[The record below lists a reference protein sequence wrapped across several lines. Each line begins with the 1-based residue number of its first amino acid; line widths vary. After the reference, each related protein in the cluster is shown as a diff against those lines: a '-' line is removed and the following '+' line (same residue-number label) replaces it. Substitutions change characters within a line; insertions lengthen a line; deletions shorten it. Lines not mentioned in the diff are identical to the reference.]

1 MKDHLYVTNAD
12 FDRLQL
18 LIESQHVTVFE
29 KEYLGMLE
37 KELSR
42 AQVVEPE
49 AIPPDVVAVNSEVLL
64 RDLDSGDTRIYK
76 LVLPAQARAENSI
89 SILTPLGAAMLGY
102 RVGDIIELPVPSG
115 VWRLKV
121 LDVLFQPEAV
131 SVCCQ

>member
-1 MKDHLYVTNAD
+1 MKDHLYITNAD
-12 FDRLQL
+12 FERLQL

-37 KELSR
+37 KELGR
-42 AQVVEPE
+42 AKVVEPE
-49 AIPPDVVAVNSEVLL
+49 EIPSDVVTLDSEVLL
-64 RDLDSGDTRIYK
+64 KDIDSGDTRIYK
-76 LVLPAQARAENSI
+76 LVLPDQARAENSL

-102 RVGDIIELPVPSG
+102 RVGDVIEMPVPSV

-131 SVCCQ
+131 SVCRQ

>member
-1 MKDHLYVTNAD
+1 MKGHVYVTNAD

-18 LIESQHVTVFE
+18 LIEGRHVTVFE

-37 KELSR
+37 KELGR
-42 AQVVEPE
+42 AQVVEPG
-49 AIPPDVVAVNSEVLL
+49 AIPPDVVAVSSEVLL
-64 RDLDSGDTRIYK
+64 RDLDSGNTRIYK

-102 RVGDIIELPVPSG
+102 RVGGIIELPVPGG
-115 VWRLKV
+115 VWRLRV

>member
-1 MKDHLYVTNAD
+1 MKDHLYITNAD
-12 FDRLQL
+12 FNRLQL
-18 LIESQHVTVFE
+18 LIEGQHVTVFE
-29 KEYLGMLE
+29 KEYLRMLQR
-37 KELSR
+37 ELGR

-49 AIPPDVVAVNSEVLL
+49 AIPPDVVAVNSEVLI

-102 RVGDIIELPVPSG
+102 RVGDIIELPVPG
-115 VWRLKV
+115 GIWRLKV
-121 LDVLFQPEAV
+121 LDVLFQPEPV